1 MNTVQSA
8 SHRRSSPSIE
18 DSMQHAFRHTS
29 GNFGALFLG
38 TFAYSFFQVMAI
50 LLFIASIWTTLGGL
64 FSMMDE
70 SISTDASI
78 ALGSM
83 SIPLVALAFI
93 FMFVSWILR
102 YASMRGFAVTDNIVN
117 VNVREFFVV
126 NGNVG
131 KAIVTDIVVG
141 FMLGIPMGIFFALSL
156 IVGGVGIAGDEPAE
170 AGAQIASLMLMALG
184 FISLLVLMFY
194 ARFATFYSLH
204 QGQWAFSAIA
214 NSFKDVSKQPLYA
227 LAMGVIMEA
236 VLFASSILLLPLIF
250 FLPMYQ
256 VATAHTYHRLSE
268 HRVNSAIRQV
278 NQSYYA
284 PQRNQQYSPADED
297 FQAVIDARR
306 NGQ

>member
-1 MNTVQSA
+1 M
-8 SHRRSSPSIE
+8 
-18 DSMQHAFRHTS
+18 
-29 GNFGALFLG
+29 
-38 TFAYSFFQVMAI
+38 
-50 LLFIASIWTTLGGL
+50 
-64 FSMMDE
+64 
-70 SISTDASI
+70 STDASI

-141 FMLGIPMGIFFALSL
+141 FMLGVPMGIFFALSL
-156 IVGGVGIAGDEPAE
+156 IVGGAGIAGDEPAE

-236 VLFASSILLLPLIF
+236 ILFASSILLLPLIF